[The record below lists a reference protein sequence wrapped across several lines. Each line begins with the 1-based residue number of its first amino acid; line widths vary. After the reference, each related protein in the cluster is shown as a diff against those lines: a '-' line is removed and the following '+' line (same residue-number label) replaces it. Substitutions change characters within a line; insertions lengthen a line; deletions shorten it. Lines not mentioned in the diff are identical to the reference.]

1 MADSYNSED
10 EQVEALKK
18 WWQENGKST
27 VITIVVVLAAIFG
40 WRGWQQQQSAEVEA
54 GSLMYQ
60 SLLMAVSAN
69 GGQLTEAQQATAQH
83 LADSLKVDFPKS
95 SYATYAALF
104 NAQFAVK
111 NNNLDR
117 AVEELNWVLARDIE
131 RELFL
136 QATLRLARVYSAQGK
151 STEALA
157 LLDIDAGVYA
167 PAYEEVRGDI
177 YKSLGQLEEALMSYQ
192 KASEL
197 NMQAEPPVANGV
209 LTLKLEHLTNQLA
222 AAEGDS

>member
-1 MADSYNSED
+1 MADGYNSED

-18 WWQENGKST
+18 WWNENGKST
-27 VITIVVVLAAIFG
+27 VITIVVVLAAVFG
-40 WRGWQQQQSAEVEA
+40 WRGWQEQQSAEVEA

-69 GGQLTEAQQATAQH
+69 GGELTETQKATAQH
-83 LADSLKVDFPKS
+83 LADSLKTEFPNS

-104 NAQFAVK
+104 NAQFAVDSD
-111 NNNLDR
+111 NLEL
-117 AVEELNWVLARDIE
+117 AAEELSWVLSRE
-131 RELFL
+131 PGRELYL
-136 QATLRLARVYSAQGK
+136 QVTLRLARVYSAQGK
-151 STEALA
+151 SAEALA

-167 PAYEEVRGDI
+167 AAFEEIRGDI
-177 YKSLGQLEEALMSYQ
+177 YKSQGQFNEALMAYQ

-197 NMQAEPPVANGV
+197 SMQVDPPVANSV
-209 LTLKLEHLTNQLA
+209 LALKLEHLANQMA